1 VTQDQRDTR
10 RHYDQG
16 ELRRADLQADPV
28 DQFSSWLQ
36 AAIDAELVDATA
48 MTLATADSAG
58 RPSARILLLKEFSA
72 TGYSWFTDY
81 GSQKGRELQTNP
93 YATLLFYWREFE
105 RQVRISGPVER
116 LDRKASE
123 AYFASR
129 PSESQISAAASEQ
142 SEPIEDRAAL
152 QTKVAEL
159 EARYGVEEIPMPS
172 NWGGYRL
179 IAEEYEFWQ
188 GRVGRLHDRFRYRLN
203 DHLNERGWDIERL
216 QP

>member
-28 DQFSSWLQ
+28 DQFSGWLQ

-48 MTLATADSAG
+48 MTLATSDSQN
-58 RPSARILLLKEFSA
+58 RPSARIVLLKEFSA

-105 RQVRISGPVER
+105 RQVRISGPV
-116 LDRKASE
+116 
-123 AYFASR
+123 
-129 PSESQISAAASEQ
+129 
-142 SEPIEDRAAL
+142 
-152 QTKVAEL
+152 
-159 EARYGVEEIPMPS
+159 
-172 NWGGYRL
+172 
-179 IAEEYEFWQ
+179 
-188 GRVGRLHDRFRYRLN
+188 
-203 DHLNERGWDIERL
+203 
-216 QP
+216 